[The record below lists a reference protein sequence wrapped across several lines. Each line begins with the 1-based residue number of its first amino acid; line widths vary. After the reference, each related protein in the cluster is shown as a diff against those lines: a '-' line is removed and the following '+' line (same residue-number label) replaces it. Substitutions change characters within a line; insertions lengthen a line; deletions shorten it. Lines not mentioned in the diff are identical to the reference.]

1 MVMMLMMMAAG
12 ANHGGNPRANHL
24 AQGPPLL
31 LLLSQ
36 FAPRDHWS
44 STWPWWW
51 IYKKMKP
58 KFGNTTT
65 VPPPPFHHHH
75 HQMFCYAS
83 RRQRWLCGTSLAW
96 GEQGMVGDGETRDS
110 WNYFRNI
117 RLQWRLSFH
126 PYQVHADHVVL
137 DTPCVLD
144 NHNIL
149 DACCCVLSFALWLDP
164 LNFALKCF
172 ALSARILVTV
182 GTQGAIKCG
191 AWGQSRSESFHVLCR
206 AMQVQELLE
215 GR

>member
-1 MVMMLMMMAAG
+1 MMVMMMMMLMMMMAAG

-36 FAPRDHWS
+36 FAPPWS
-44 STWPWWW
+44 LIVNMAMMMNLQENETKIRQYHHP
-51 IYKKMKP
+51 P
-58 KFGNTTT
+58 F
-65 VPPPPFHHHH
+65 PPPPFHHHY

-96 GEQGMVGDGETRDS
+96 GEQALVGDGETRDS

-144 NHNIL
+144 NQNIL
-149 DACCCVLSFALWLDP
+149 CMLLCSEFCSLTRSFELCP
-164 LNFALKCF
+164 EMFCIV
-172 ALSARILVTV
+172 SSHSCH
-182 GTQGAIKCG
+182 CG
-191 AWGQSRSESFHVLCR
+191 DTGGNKMWSLR
-206 AMQVQELLE
+206 AK
-215 GR
+215 